1 MSFSGSVQRNGVS
14 FFEGAITGEAL
25 NHTVFNSS
33 LPISGTN
40 AQTMR
45 VGFVGSVI
53 IPNRPVLKVSLSVT
67 QNDTGSFATNSS
79 SMVGQYV
86 QGYTTIN
93 IGGTGNVTSEVVTL
107 ESTTGLKLV
116 IDQSKSV
123 YPLTYGGVAVG
134 EFSPSTNTMTY
145 TDNSYEQF

>member
-1 MSFSGSVQRNGVS
+1 
-14 FFEGAITGEAL
+14 
-25 NHTVFNSS
+25 
-33 LPISGTN
+33 
-40 AQTMR
+40 
-45 VGFVGSVI
+45 
-53 IPNRPVLKVSLSVT
+53 
-67 QNDTGSFATNSS
+67 
-79 SMVGQYV
+79 MVGQYV